1 MIGSKVEGI
10 IKRYRALG
18 CVYRE
23 LNLKEYPQG
32 SMLLIIDTGL
42 GMEEAIR
49 AYNETKSRV

>member
-1 MIGSKVEGI
+1 MEGI